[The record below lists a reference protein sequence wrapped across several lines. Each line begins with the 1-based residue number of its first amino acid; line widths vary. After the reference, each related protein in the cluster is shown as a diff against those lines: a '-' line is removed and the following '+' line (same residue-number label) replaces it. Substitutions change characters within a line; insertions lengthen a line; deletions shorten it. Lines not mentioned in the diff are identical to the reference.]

1 MYSIKERKRKDGSSS
16 YQIQVKIIDY
26 KGDEIQRAKTW
37 KPEQVYTEKQLVIA
51 LKRIAKEFED
61 EVIEACGGRLKPI
74 ATNETKFNEFAEYW
88 LKNIEAKKSA
98 SYYASSKVGYD
109 KIKHITEPYK
119 LKDLTPI
126 RLEEIYSQIH
136 ALKHTKTYIVAKP
149 ILKEILHERYGYQ
162 YYRFFCKPNGLNKCV
177 VRDAL
182 KQRTSL
188 ETATSISNALGISMG
203 EIFDYEI
210 EETAF
215 QSSYYE
221 GMKKIVRCT
230 LQFAVRLGVLD
241 YNFARKLYITTKHRD
256 ANKVH
261 SMTVDEAKLLVQE
274 CMKNED
280 IRKKTAIMFLLF
292 TGVRKGELCG
302 LNWSDF
308 NFERNTVSIKRQYET
323 VAYKGLILKEPK
335 TQSSIRTFE
344 LPDGI
349 IALLKE
355 YKVWYDNKKYALA
368 DKWESDD
375 DCVFVG
381 KAGKRLHPTTIRNW
395 FDELLDNAG
404 VKHYSV
410 HSLRHTNIT
419 LLMIAGVP
427 VVTVSNRVGHSK
439 SMTTL
444 NVYADYLGSSDLEA
458 SSKINQYFS
467 EKKGII
473 LKAE

>member
-1 MYSIKERKRKDGSSS
+1 M
-16 YQIQVKIIDY
+16 
-26 KGDEIQRAKTW
+26 
-37 KPEQVYTEKQLVIA
+37 
-51 LKRIAKEFED
+51 
-61 EVIEACGGRLKPI
+61 
-74 ATNETKFNEFAEYW
+74 
-88 LKNIEAKKSA
+88 
-98 SYYASSKVGYD
+98 
-109 KIKHITEPYK
+109 
-119 LKDLTPI
+119 
-126 RLEEIYSQIH
+126 
-136 ALKHTKTYIVAKP
+136 
-149 ILKEILHERYGYQ
+149 
-162 YYRFFCKPNGLNKCV
+162 
-177 VRDAL
+177 
-182 KQRTSL
+182 
-188 ETATSISNALGISMG
+188 
-203 EIFDYEI
+203 
-210 EETAF
+210 
-215 QSSYYE
+215 
-221 GMKKIVRCT
+221 
-230 LQFAVRLGVLD
+230 QFAVRLGVLD

>member
-1 MYSIKERKRKDGSSS
+1 MATIIKREGKKGVT
-16 YQIQVKIIDY
+16 YKIQVAIKDVGLG
-26 KGDEIQRAKTW
+26 KMVTKSTSW
-37 KPEQVYTEKQLVIA
+37 KPEKGMTEKEINTACTLFADEFEKRVIA
-51 LKRIAKEFED
+51 SYTSAEEKNCNVNI
-61 EVIEACGGRLKPI
+61 
-74 ATNETKFNEFAEYW
+74 TFADLSKKW
-88 LKNIEAKKSA
+88 LDRAEMN
-98 SYYASSKVGYD
+98 YG
-109 KIKHITEPYK
+109 
-119 LKDLTPI
+119 
-126 RLEEIYSQIH
+126 
-136 ALKHTKTYIVAKP
+136 KTYMGNAEESIKVVLPLIGGYRVIVAKP

-162 YYRFFCKPNGLNKCV
+162 YYRFFCEPNGLNKCV

-182 KQRTSL
+182 RQRTSL

-261 SMTVDEAKLLVQE
+261 SMTVEEAKLLVQE

-467 EKKGII
+467 EKKEII